1 MAVEF
6 QCEKCG
12 ELVSIEADAGST
24 VKCPHCSKRI
34 VVPAALASLPSPQV
48 PEPGAA
54 PPAQPPLGDAG
65 ASPLP
70 GEPPAQAPPEGEEGE
85 AEEEEV
91 VTDSALM
98 GSMATI
104 MPWVI
109 SVFLHLSLGMILM
122 FVTMFIIIKREAVDV
137 IVADDTLSAT
147 PGGVVNPG
155 HGDPDRRPE
164 QNRIQKEATGYAKR
178 EAAVASDSGETDEQI
193 ELIGPGAGGSSGGS
207 LAPFGLHSGG
217 HGAGPKSNFFGRGG
231 NAHHIVYLIDSSGSM
246 VDTFDYVRMEM
257 VTSIGNLVPQQDFH
271 VILFSD
277 GIKPKENRAKR
288 LVQADD
294 DNKQAAAR
302 FLREIHPESTTG
314 QTNPIL
320 GLERA
325 FTVLARA
332 DKKTKGK
339 LIYLLTDG
347 EFHDNAAVLKAIRA
361 RNKNKDVHI
370 NTYMYGF
377 RPDEAVR
384 VLKSI
389 ASENGGRYKYV
400 STTE

>member
-1 MAVEF
+1 MATEF
-6 QCEKCG
+6 ECDKCG
-12 ELVSIEADAGST
+12 ELLHVAREAGST
-24 VKCPHCSKRI
+24 VRCPNCHKRI
-34 VVPAALASLPSPQV
+34 VVPAASGP
-48 PEPGAA
+48 AA
-54 PPAQPPLGDAG
+54 DWQEAG
-65 ASPLP
+65 ADAPLD
-70 GEPPAQAPPEGEEGE
+70 PAAEQLAPAE
-85 AEEEEV
+85 AAGDV
-91 VTDSALM
+91 MT
-98 GSMATI
+98 GMAAV